1 MKNLYLILIAVVS
14 ISCTENSTET
24 KVTNSLVNTEK
35 SLTEKKPIQE
45 KDKLVGTWYVK
56 ELLVNGKP
64 DPENFPVNN
73 DELTLNKDKSV
84 ISIDKTFNIE
94 STGTWERL
102 SDEQFV
108 IVTEDENV
116 VFQILKLTDAELET
130 KMVTDEI
137 DMIIKYNKEK

>member
-1 MKNLYLILIAVVS
+1 MKNLYLILIVVVS
-14 ISCTENSTET
+14 ISCTENSSET
-24 KVTNSLVNTEK
+24 KVTNSLVNTEE

-116 VFQILKLTDAELET
+116 VFQIQKLTDAELET

>member
-1 MKNLYLILIAVVS
+1 MI
-14 ISCTENSTET
+14 
-24 KVTNSLVNTEK
+24 
-35 SLTEKKPIQE
+35 
-45 KDKLVGTWYVK
+45 GTWFVK

-84 ISIDKTFNIE
+84 KSIDKTFNIE

-137 DMIIKYNKEK
+137 YMIIKYNKEK